1 MNGIRIVQN
10 GIIAGIHFSRH
21 MDSSGTIVKSLYE
34 KIGYGIT
41 LSLQNSMYLCVMP
54 DRGYHTLAVTRYI
67 MKMGNSFLGT
77 HWETIAVKNRDIQ
90 LHQLVF
96 QLPQNVNITGDGI
109 CIA

>member
-1 MNGIRIVQN
+1 MVSEQYRIELSQGSISV
-10 GIIAGIHFSRH
+10 A
-21 MDSSGTIVKSLYE
+21 TWIVLVLLLKVYMK

-41 LSLQNSMYLCVMP
+41 LSLQKIMYLCVML

-67 MKMGNSFLGT
+67 MKMGNSFLGN